1 MAFRQAYAVIDHLNV
16 HLSKNDFGYDMDLA
30 CI

>member
-1 MAFRQAYAVIDHLNV
+1 MAFRQAYAVIYHLNV
-16 HLSKNDFGYDMDLA
+16 HLSKNDFGNDMDLA